1 MTIVA
6 NARVFG
12 GGFRVA
18 PQADL
23 EDGLLD
29 AVSFENMGF
38 TSRVNALVRLLRGT
52 HFAHPRVSAVRARR
66 LVYRFGEPPA
76 YETDG
81 EWNQAKSSEIVIE
94 AVPRALQVLAPA
106 P

>member
-1 MTIVA
+1 MVIVA

-18 PQADL
+18 PQASL

-29 AVSFENMGF
+29 AVSFANMGF
-38 TSRVNALVRLLRGT
+38 GARVNALVRLLRGT
-52 HFAHPRVSAVRARR
+52 HARHPRVSSLAARR
-66 LVYRFGEPPA
+66 LVYRFPRPPA

-81 EWNQAKSSEIVIE
+81 EWNQALGTELVVE
-94 AVPRALQVLAPA
+94 NVPKALDVLVP
-106 P
+106 